1 MNSKYQLVTKE
12 KLREL
17 DGIGYLLEH
26 KKTGARVVVVS
37 NEDDNK
43 VFQIGFRTPPKDDTG
58 VPHILEHSVLCGSR
72 EFPLK
77 DPFVEL
83 VKGSLNTFL
92 NAMTYPDKTVYPVA
106 SQNDK
111 DFFHLV
117 HVYLDAVFYPNIYKN
132 EKIMMQEGWHYSL
145 ENKDAPITYNGVV
158 YNEMKGVFSS
168 PDQQLA
174 RMIQKSLLEDTPYGK
189 ESGGDPEF
197 ITDLTQE
204 QFLEFH
210 STYYH
215 PSNSYI
221 YIYGDMDVDEYLTFI
236 DEHYLCDFEKKE
248 VDSTWKDQKAFDQT
262 KRVEEF
268 YPVGEDGD
276 EESGTYLSYNVIVGD
291 SLDPKLYLAFQILER
306 ALFVAPGAPVKKALM
321 EAGIG
326 NDIESSYDN
335 GIKQPVFSIV
345 ARDAKANQEELFVN
359 VLEDTLKKI
368 VEDGI
373 DQRSLEAALNCFE
386 FKYKEANFG
395 RFPKGLM
402 YGLQMYDSWLYDDKA
417 PFIHI
422 ETNDTFK
429 FLHEQL
435 ESKFFVDLIQT
446 YLLDNT
452 HKSIVILKPKKGLQ
466 NEKDA
471 KVLEKLR
478 AYKNSLSVEE
488 IEQLVQKT
496 KELKEYQELPTPKE
510 ALEKIPVLD
519 IEDIQREVKPLSNEE
534 LTVAG
539 TKVLWHKYFTND
551 ICYLKLA
558 FHVNDVP
565 MKLVPYMS
573 LLTEIFTSVDTKKRS
588 YFELG
593 NDINIETGGMASS
606 MQVLPDGDDDYIS
619 LFYVKTK
626 CFFEKVPKAFELME
640 EVLIESKLDDKKR
653 LKEILGE
660 LYSGLK
666 VEMTAA
672 GHKTAANRAMSYFS
686 NHAAYQ
692 ETIQGITM
700 FETIKR
706 WYENFDDE
714 ADSIVSNLEAVC
726 HYIFRKENLIISF
739 TGKEKSPQI
748 LEDSLVQFENKLYED
763 ILEKKD
769 TTVALKPKNEGY
781 STAGSV
787 QYVATAGNY
796 KKHGFKETGALRV
809 LQVIFSYEY
818 LWMNVRVKGGAYGC
832 MCSFGPNGD
841 SMLVSYR
848 DPNLEKTYDVYEGAG
863 EYLKNFTVDDRDMKK
878 YIIGTISNMDTPL
891 EADAMGARSFQ
902 AYLMKKTEKDLQKN
916 RDDVLQCSQQDIRDL
931 APLVQS
937 IVDDH
942 YICTIGNEEK
952 LKNQKEMFQAIK
964 NIF

>member
-1 MNSKYQLVTKE
+1 MNEKYQVIKKE
-12 KLREL
+12 EL
-17 DGIGYLLEH
+17 KELKGIGYLLKH

-58 VPHILEHSVLCGSR
+58 VPHILEHSVLCGSK

-111 DFFHLV
+111 DFHNLV
-117 HVYLDAVFYPNIYKN
+117 HVYLDAVFYPNIYQKP
-132 EKIMMQEGWHYSL
+132 EIMMQEGWHYSL
-145 ENKDAPITYNGVV
+145 ESEDAPITYNGVV

-174 RMIQKSLLEDTPYGK
+174 RVIQKSLLSDTPYGM

-197 ITDLTQE
+197 VTDLTRE

-221 YIYGDMDVDEYLTFI
+221 YLYGNMDVDAYLTFM
-236 DEHYLCDFEKKE
+236 DEHYLKDFEAKK
-248 VDSTWKDQKAFDQT
+248 VDSSWENQKPFAKT
-262 KRVEEF
+262 KRVEDF
-268 YPVGEDGD
+268 YPVGEHDS
-276 EESGTYLSYNVIVGD
+276 EEDKTYLSYNVIVGD
-291 SLDPKLYLAFQILER
+291 SLDPKLYLAFQIIER

-335 GIKQPVFSIV
+335 GIKQPLFSVV
-345 ARDAKANQEELFVN
+345 ARDAKDEQEEEFIQR
-359 VLEDTLKKI
+359 LEDTLSNIVKK
-368 VEDGI
+368 GI
-373 DQRSLEAALNCFE
+373 DRKSLEASLNYFE
-386 FKYKEANFG
+386 FRYKEANFG
-395 RFPKGLM
+395 KFPKGLM
-402 YGLQMYDSWLYDDKA
+402 FGLQMYDSWLYDDEL
-417 PFIHI
+417 PFVHMKTN
-422 ETNDTFK
+422 ETFQ

-435 ESKFFVDLIQT
+435 DTDYFESLIQT

-452 HKSIVILKPKKGLQ
+452 HKSIVVLKPKKGLQ
-466 NEKDA
+466 KEKDA
-471 KVLEKLR
+471 KVAQKLK
-478 AYKNSLSVEE
+478 AYKESLSKEE
-488 IEQLVQKT
+488 IKALVEHT
-496 KELKEYQELPTPKE
+496 KNLKQYQETPTPKE
-510 ALEKIPVLD
+510 DLEKIPVLD
-519 IEDIQREVKPLSNEE
+519 IEDIRKEVKPLSNQEM
-534 LTVAG
+534 TVSN
-539 TKVLWHKYFTND
+539 TKVLWHQYFTND

-558 FHVNDVP
+558 FDVKNVP
-565 MKLVPYMS
+565 MRLVPYMS
-573 LLTEIFTSVDTKKRS
+573 FLTEVLTSIDTKNRS

-593 NDINIETGGMASS
+593 NEINIETGGIGIG
-606 MQVLPDGDDDYIS
+606 MQVLPMGDDDYLP
-619 LFYVKTK
+619 LFNVKVK
-626 CFFEKVPKAFELME
+626 CFFEKLPKAYE
-640 EVLIESKLDDKKR
+640 LIEEIIFESCLDDKKR

-666 VEMTAA
+666 VEMTAT
-672 GHKTAANRAMSYFS
+672 GHKTASSRAMSYFS

-706 WYENFDDE
+706 WYDNFEDE
-714 ADSIVSNLEAVC
+714 ADNLVKNLKQVI
-726 HYIFRKENLIISF
+726 HYIFRNENLIISY
-739 TGKEKSPQI
+739 TGEEQNPACMEEVVAS
-748 LEDSLVQFENKLYED
+748 FEEKLYTD
-763 ILEKKD
+763 KLEQKD

-781 STAGSV
+781 TTAGSV

-796 KKHGFKETGALRV
+796 KKHGFSETGALRV

-818 LWMNVRVKGGAYGC
+818 LWMNIRVKGGAYGC
-832 MCSFGPNGD
+832 MCSFGDNGD
-841 SMLVSYR
+841 SMFVSYR
-848 DPNLEKTYDVYEGAG
+848 DPNLEKTYEVYQGAA
-863 EYLKNFTVDDRDMKK
+863 EYLEAFDIDDRDMKK

-902 AYLMKKTEKDLQKN
+902 VYMMNKSIEDLQKI
-916 RDDVLQCSQQDIRDL
+916 RDDVLQCNQEAIKAL
-931 APLVQS
+931 APLVRS
-937 IVDDH
+937 IVEEH

-952 LKNQKEMFQAIK
+952 LKSQKEMFQTIK
-964 NIF
+964 SIF